1 MTVYGY
7 LRVSTTKQEESNYKS
22 AILTLANEKKLSN
35 VTWISETVSGR
46 KDWRKRLLGSE
57 FEKMNKGDIII
68 TAEFS
73 RIGRDFLTSMEF
85 LAECRRKGVVVY
97 STIGDIPIN
106 NDSTSNLLLAMTAW
120 KAQIERENL
129 SYRTKI
135 GMAARKANGSVM
147 GRPKE
152 MVLEKDPNNVKLIK
166 GELDNGV
173 KLKMICK
180 HFNTTLPTLNKFIK
194 KYNLKDD
201 I

>member
-22 AILTLANEKKLSN
+22 AILTLANEKKLGN

-46 KDWRKRLLGSE
+46 KDWRKRLLGKE
-57 FEKMNKGDIII
+57 FENMKNGDVII

-85 LAECRRKGVVVY
+85 LAECRRKGVTVY

-106 NDSTSNLLLAMTAW
+106 NDATSNLLLAMTAW
-120 KAQIERENL
+120 KSQIERENL

-135 GMAARKANGSVM
+135 GMAAHKANGSTM

-194 KYNLKDD
+194 KYELKSN
-201 I
+201 